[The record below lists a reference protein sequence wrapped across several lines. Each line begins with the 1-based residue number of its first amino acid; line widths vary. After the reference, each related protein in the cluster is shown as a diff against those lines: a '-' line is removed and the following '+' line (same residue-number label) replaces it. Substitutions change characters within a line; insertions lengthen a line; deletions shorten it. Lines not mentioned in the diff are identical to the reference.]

1 MQIVAKNAALNLLL
15 FQGVTTGTAYD
26 FSDLE
31 PGHEYGFAVKAANAV
46 GESDPLPTAKLIL
59 AKDQFFLSNFQS
71 IVEEKH
77 KILPLFP
84 LNAEYG
90 KKSYCD

>member
-1 MQIVAKNAALNLLL
+1 LCIIFTRKTVFSIFLL

-59 AKDQFFLSNFQS
+59 AKDQFCKF
-71 IVEEKH
+71 
-77 KILPLFP
+77 
-84 LNAEYG
+84 
-90 KKSYCD
+90 